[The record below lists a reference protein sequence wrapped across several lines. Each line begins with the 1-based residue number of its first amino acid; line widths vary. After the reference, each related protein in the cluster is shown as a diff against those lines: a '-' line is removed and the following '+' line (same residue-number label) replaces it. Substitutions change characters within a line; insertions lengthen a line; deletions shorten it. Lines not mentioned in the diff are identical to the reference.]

1 MRHLFS
7 VGFLGLALA
16 YGALSAAEKFPL
28 VAHEREA
35 VEGMVW
41 DFGTVNMGTQSFNG
55 RLEGLGAPGVAAI
68 GYDFKG
74 GWEVLEAHV
83 GYTKNVSKNR
93 ACKFSVLADQQTL
106 YTSGEIH
113 GGQEPEFIRVPIEGK
128 KIVLLRIEPVS
139 YGGTLNA
146 CFGEPMLK
154 RGLTA
159 EEKATPY
166 QVEING
172 ARVPY
177 DQVNAPTSLPVNLP
191 IKSGESTVQVKI
203 INDTQL
209 RKVKITTTSP

>member
-7 VGFLGLALA
+7 VGLLGLALA
-16 YGALSAAEKFPL
+16 YSALSAAEKFPL

-41 DFGTVNMGTQSFNG
+41 DFGTVNLGTQSFNG

-68 GYDFKG
+68 GYNFKG
-74 GWEVLEAHV
+74 AWEVLEAHV

-93 ACKFSVLADQQTL
+93 VCKFSVLADQQTL

-154 RGLTA
+154 RGLTN

-177 DQVNAPTSLPVNLP
+177 DQVNAPTSLPVNMP

>member
-1 MRHLFS
+1 MRLLLLA
-7 VGFLGLALA
+7 GFFTLALVF
-16 YGALSAAEKFPL
+16 SATSAPEKFPL

-41 DFGTVNMGTQSFNG
+41 DFGTVNMGSQSFNG

-68 GYDFKG
+68 GYDLKG

-106 YTSGEIH
+106 YTSGEIR
-113 GGQEPEFIRVPIEGK
+113 GGQEPEFIRVPLEGK
-128 KIVLLRIEPVS
+128 KIVLLRIEPVT

-154 RGLTA
+154 RGLSA
-159 EEKATPY
+159 AEKAMPY

-177 DQVNAPTSLPVNLP
+177 DQVNAPTSLPINVP
-191 IKSGESTVQVKI
+191 IKTGESTVQVKI
-203 INDTQL
+203 NNDPQL

>member
-7 VGFLGLALA
+7 VGLLSLALA
-16 YGALSAAEKFPL
+16 YSALSAAEKFPL

-41 DFGTVNMGTQSFNG
+41 DYGTVNMGTQSFNG

-68 GYDFKG
+68 GYNFKG

-93 ACKFSVLADQQTL
+93 VCKFSVLADQQTL

-154 RGLTA
+154 RGLTN

-177 DQVNAPTSLPVNLP
+177 DQVNAPTSLPVNMP

>member
-1 MRHLFS
+1 MRHLLFAGFFS
-7 VGFLGLALA
+7 LALVF
-16 YGALSAAEKFPL
+16 SATSAPEKFPL
-28 VAHEREA
+28 VGHEREA
-35 VEGMVW
+35 VEVMVW
-41 DFGTVNMGTQSFNG
+41 DYGTVNMGTQSFNG

-83 GYTKNVSKNR
+83 GYTKNVSKSR

-106 YTSGEIH
+106 YTSAEIH

-139 YGGTLNA
+139 YGGTLGA
-146 CFGEPMLK
+146 CFAEPMLK
-154 RGLTA
+154 RGLTI
-159 EEKATPY
+159 EEKAMPY

-177 DQVNAPTSLPVNLP
+177 DQVNAPTALPVLIP
-191 IKSGESTVQVKI
+191 IKSGESTVQVKVV
-203 INDTQL
+203 NDTQM

>member
-1 MRHLFS
+1 MRHLVFA
-7 VGFLGLALA
+7 GFLSLTLA
-16 YGALSAAEKFPL
+16 YAATSAAEKFPL

-41 DFGTVNMGTQSFNG
+41 DYGTVNMGSQSFSG
-55 RLEGLGAPGVAAI
+55 HLDGLGAPGVAAI

-106 YTSGEIH
+106 YTSAEIH

-128 KIVLLRIEPVS
+128 KIVLLRIEPVT
-139 YGGTLNA
+139 YGGTLGA
-146 CFGEPMLK
+146 CFAEPMLK
-154 RGLTA
+154 RGLTN

-172 ARVPY
+172 ARIPY
-177 DQVNAPTSLPVNLP
+177 DQVNAPTALPVLVP
-191 IKSGESTVQVKI
+191 IKAGESTVQVKI
-203 INDTQL
+203 VNDPQM
-209 RKVKITTTSP
+209 RKVKITTTNP

>member
-1 MRHLFS
+1 MRHFLFAGCLS
-7 VGFLGLALA
+7 LALA
-16 YGALSAAEKFPL
+16 FSATSAPEKFPL

-41 DFGTVNMGTQSFNG
+41 DYGSVNMGTQSFNG

-74 GWEVLEAHV
+74 NWEVLEAHI
-83 GYTKNVSKNR
+83 GYAKNVSKNR

-106 YTSGEIH
+106 YTSAEIH

-128 KIVLLRIEPVS
+128 KVVLLRIEPVT
-139 YGGTLNA
+139 YGGTLGA
-146 CFGEPMLK
+146 CFAEPMLK
-154 RGLTA
+154 RGLTL

-166 QVEING
+166 QVEVNG

-177 DQVNAPTSLPVNLP
+177 DQVNAPTALPVMIP
-191 IKSGESTVQVKI
+191 IRAGETSVQVKVV
-203 INDTQL
+203 NDPQL